1 MDEDD
6 VNETARL
13 ARTSE
18 RGEEADRG
26 GSRAKAESDR
36 TSEGPAT
43 RDREREGR
51 GKGGL

>member
-18 RGEEADRG
+18 REDEEDRG
-26 GSRAKAESDR
+26 GPRA
-36 TSEGPAT
+36 
-43 RDREREGR
+43 REG
-51 GKGGL
+51 GE